1 MNKNFFLLLKV
12 ILGAIL
18 IATLVYLGASSPAPA
33 LRAFQSPL
41 FQSPLP
47 VPSPTIAPSL
57 PHPQRAL
64 SFVAQR
70 QGLSEEQLVLADAL
84 TIEFPLTRR
93 TLWRGL
99 VLDTESRS
107 PSLYEVL
114 IDENTREVLTGG
126 LVDPQTHWQAEEK
139 AFRERFGSRVLA
151 LVAQREKVAM
161 NQLEIVSGI
170 LEHYPLTGQMVWRA
184 KAARGGQGET
194 YEVATD
200 LQGKPVNIE
209 VLEQAEAQAREARYG
224 KLEPAFFYLLQTRQ
238 PEENVRVLLWMSG
251 VDYEWVNEELAHQ
264 YPQVTAY
271 RFASGQPVDEQG
283 RPMPIEPELFD
294 KIRTDYNALLN
305 QAHRKAAEPVIA
317 FLTSRGYRAEAL
329 DAFPGVVTEVSV
341 EVVWELSRAPLE
353 NLTAI
358 YSGEVELTPQLNSV
372 GGTIRATAAWESG
385 YTGQGVRIGMMDTG
399 VVNPNVTHRAL
410 QGKVLAANFNETTS
424 HHAAMVAGVL
434 VGNHPALP
442 QYRGIAY
449 GSNLL
454 VSAKAYNSWQ
464 SIADA
469 LNWLVDREAFVISIS
484 MVTTGTLVMQPED
497 RALDYLVRLR
507 DPTVVVAA
515 GNYVGD
521 AWGWNTRSPAKGYN
535 IITVGSFDDRNDAH
549 WSNDI
554 TTTHSVYVDPYI
566 DGQTTSGD
574 REKPEV
580 VAVGA
585 SVTTVD
591 IDRGD
596 DGFRSFGGTSVAA
609 PQVSGL
615 SALLIQRYWYIR
627 TNPEAVKA
635 IIMASAIHNVEGS
648 SRLSEEDGAGA
659 INAAAALSIFN
670 RGGWGYKIIHNIT
683 DVNDPSNPFN
693 GHGTY
698 YDFTGADFVV
708 GSTQAYAGERV
719 RAVICWDSNPAS
731 DYGTDPL
738 STDLDLRLISPS
750 GAVITQSLSWHNSYE
765 VVDFMATET
774 GEYKMRVTYYA
785 RNPAEGLDLGL
796 GLAWLRVP
804 QYEVTYFNYPSV
816 ILAEPGSLKTVRIE
830 VHNDGTKTWQAG
842 PVGQSGKTYLSY
854 HWVQQGYDSTPIY
867 PLSPGV
873 VVWDGTRTRL
883 FSNLSFGGSTT
894 LYPQVQVP
902 TAPGRYVLMWDMVEE
917 NVTWFNWQ
925 GTRVGRTTAIVA
937 PLHYVYLPLVMR
949 NHGP

>member
-1 MNKNFFLLLKV
+1 MNKYFFLLLKV
-12 ILGAIL
+12 TLGAIL
-18 IATLVYLGASSPAPA
+18 IATLVYLDTSSRTPA

-47 VPSPTIAPSL
+47 VPLPTIAPSL

-64 SFVAQR
+64 LFVAQR
-70 QGLSEEQLVLADAL
+70 QGVSERQLVLADASV
-84 TIEFPLTRR
+84 IEFPLTRR
-93 TLWRGL
+93 TLWRGS
-99 VLDTESRS
+99 VLDAESRS

-114 IDENTREVLTGG
+114 IDENTREILTGG
-126 LVDPQTHWQAEEK
+126 PVDPQTYWQAEER
-139 AFRERFGSRVLA
+139 AFRERFGPRVLA
-151 LVAQREKVAM
+151 LVAQREKTAV
-161 NQLEIVSGI
+161 NQLEIASGV
-170 LEHYPLTGQMVWRA
+170 LEHYPLSRQMVWRGKVA
-184 KAARGGQGET
+184 HAVRGAI

-200 LQGKPVNIE
+200 LRGRPVNVE
-209 VLEQAEAQAREARYG
+209 ALEQAEARAREARYG
-224 KLEPAFFYLLQTRQ
+224 KLEPVFFYWLQTRR
-238 PEENVRVLLWMSG
+238 PEEHVRVLIWVSG
-251 VDYEWVNEELAHQ
+251 VDYEWINEELARL
-264 YPQVTAY
+264 YPQVAAY

-283 RPMPIEPELFD
+283 RPIPIEPELFD
-294 KIRTDYNALLN
+294 KIRTDYNALLD

-329 DAFPGVVTEVSV
+329 DAFPGVVTEIPV
-341 EVVWELSRAPLE
+341 EVVGELSRTPLE
-353 NLTAI
+353 NLSAI
-358 YSGEVELTPQLNSV
+358 YFGEVDFAPQLDSV

-385 YTGQGVRIGMMDTG
+385 YTGQGVRIGLMEGG
-399 VVNPNVTHRAL
+399 VVNLNITHRAL
-410 QGKVLAANFNETTS
+410 QGKVVAANVSEATD
-424 HHAAMVAGVL
+424 HHAALVAGVM
-434 VGNHPALP
+434 VGNHPDFP
-442 QYRGIAY
+442 QYRGVAY

-464 SIADA
+464 SIANA
-469 LNWLVDREAFVISIS
+469 FNWLVDREAFVINVSLA
-484 MVTTGTLVMQPED
+484 TTGTLAMQPED

-535 IITVGSFDDRNDAH
+535 IITVGSFDDRDDVR

-554 TTTHSVYVDPYI
+554 TITHSAYVDPYI
-566 DGQTTSGD
+566 DGQNTSGD

-591 IDRGD
+591 INQGD
-596 DGFRSFGGTSVAA
+596 DGFWPFYGTSVAA
-609 PQVSGL
+609 PQVSAL

-635 IIMASAIHNVEGS
+635 IIMASAIHNIEGS

-659 INAAAALSIFN
+659 INVAAALSIFN

-683 DVNDPSNPFN
+683 DVNDPSNPFE

-708 GSTQAYAGERV
+708 GSTHAYAGERV

-731 DYGTDPL
+731 DYGTNPL
-738 STDLDLRLISPS
+738 STDLDLRVISPS
-750 GAVITQSLSWHNSYE
+750 GAVITQSLSWRNSYE
-765 VVDFMATET
+765 IVDFTATET
-774 GEYKMRVTYYA
+774 GAYKMRVTYYA
-785 RNPAEGLDLGL
+785 RNPTESLDLGL

-842 PVGQSGKTYLSY
+842 PVGQSGKMYLSY
-854 HWVQQGYDSTPIY
+854 HWIQQGYDSTPIY

-873 VVWDGTRTRL
+873 VVWDGVRTRL
-883 FSNLSFGGSTT
+883 FSNLGFGGSTT

-902 TAPGRYVLMWDMVEE
+902 ITPTRYVLMWDMVEE

-937 PLHYVYLPLVMR
+937 PLRYVYLPLVMR

>member
-1 MNKNFFLLLKV
+1 MVKNFSPLLKGIV
-12 ILGAIL
+12 GAIL
-18 IATLVYLGASSPAPA
+18 IATLVYLGASSPAPT
-33 LRAFQSPL
+33 LQAFQSPL

-47 VPSPTIAPSL
+47 VPSPTIAPNL

-70 QGLSEEQLVLADAL
+70 QGLLEKQLVLADAS

-99 VLDTESRS
+99 VLDTEGRS
-107 PSLYEVL
+107 PLLYEVL
-114 IDENTREVLTGG
+114 IDENTRAILTGG
-126 LVDPQTHWQAEEK
+126 PVDPQTYWQAEEK
-139 AFRERFGSRVLA
+139 AFRERFAPRVLA
-151 LVAQREKVAM
+151 LVAQRERTAV
-161 NQLEIVSGI
+161 NQLEIVSGV
-170 LEHYPLTGQMVWRA
+170 LEHYPLSGQMVWRGKVA
-184 KAARGGQGET
+184 HAVQGET
-194 YEVATD
+194 YEVAAD
-200 LQGKPVNIE
+200 MRGRSVNIE
-209 VLEQAEAQAREARYG
+209 ALEQAEAQARETRYG
-224 KLEPAFFYLLQTRQ
+224 KLEPAFFYFLQTQR
-238 PEENVRVLLWMSG
+238 PGENVRVLLWVDG
-251 VDYEWVNEELAHQ
+251 VDYEWVNAELARR
-264 YPQVTAY
+264 YPQVAAY

-283 RPMPIEPELFD
+283 RPMLVEPELFD
-294 KIRTDYNALLN
+294 RIRADYNALLD

-317 FLTSRGYRAEAL
+317 FLTTRGYRAEAL
-329 DAFPGVVTEVSV
+329 DAFPGVVTEVPA
-341 EVVWELSRAPLE
+341 EVVWELNRAPLE
-353 NLTAI
+353 NVTAI
-358 YSGEVELTPQLNSV
+358 YSGEVDLTPQLDSV

-410 QGKVLAANFNETTS
+410 QGKVLAANFNEATG

-434 VGNHPALP
+434 MGNHPAFP

-454 VSAKAYNSWQ
+454 VSARAYNNWQ

-469 LNWLVDREAFVISIS
+469 LNWLVDREAFVINVS

-535 IITVGSFDDRNDAH
+535 IITVGGFDDRNDAR

-554 TTTHSVYVDPYI
+554 TTTYSVYVDPYI

-591 IDRGD
+591 INQGD
-596 DGFRSFGGTSVAA
+596 DGFWPSYGTSVAA
-609 PQVSGL
+609 PQVSAL
-615 SALLIQRYWYIR
+615 SALLIQRYWWLR

-635 IIMASAIHNVEGS
+635 IIMASAIHNIEGS
-648 SRLSEEDGAGA
+648 SRLSEQDGAGA
-659 INAAAALSIFN
+659 INAAAALSTFN
-670 RGGWGYKIIHNIT
+670 RGGWGYKIIHNT

-698 YDFTGADFVV
+698 YEFRGTDFVV
-708 GSTQAYAGERV
+708 GSTHAYAGERV

-731 DYGTDPL
+731 DHGTDPL
-738 STDLDLRLISPS
+738 STDLDLRAISPS
-750 GAVITQSLSWHNSYE
+750 GAVITYSLSWRNSYE
-765 VVDFMATET
+765 VVDFIAPET

-804 QYEVTYFNYPSV
+804 QYEVTYFNYPSI

-854 HWVQQGYDSTPIY
+854 HWIQQGYDSTPIY

-873 VVWDGTRTRL
+873 VVWDGVRTRL
-883 FSNLSFGGSTT
+883 PNNLSFGGSATLNAQVRAPSTT
-894 LYPQVQVP
+894 
-902 TAPGRYVLMWDMVEE
+902 GRYVLMWDIVEE
-917 NVTWFNWQ
+917 TVTWFNWQ

-937 PLHYVYLPLVMR
+937 PLRYVYLPLAMR